1 MKLHIVSD
9 LHLDANSEPFR
20 VPHVDCDA
28 VVIAGDICEGP
39 VKAVQWI
46 ARQKI
51 MAPVI
56 YVPGNHEYY
65 GTDKDQALHDARI
78 EASRQ
83 RALGVRI
90 ELLHEDFARVIG
102 RNGELALFVGAT
114 LWTDYALDGEAWR
127 TPAMLAAR
135 TMMNDHRAIRTKD
148 GKGFWTPADAA
159 AEHNNSRQ
167 YIDCFMRAKW
177 PGGPKIV
184 VTHHAP
190 SARSVH
196 PRYHGSVLNSAY
208 ASDLE
213 HLVDQADLWIHGH
226 VHHRQ
231 DYRIGDGRVVCNPR
245 GYGHEDSGF
254 DPGLVVAV
262 ERVREEA

>member
-9 LHLDANSEPFR
+9 LHLDANYRNFR
-20 VPHVDCDA
+20 IEHPECDA

-39 VKAVQWI
+39 VRAVQWVARRRLGVPVVMI
-46 ARQKI
+46 A
-51 MAPVI
+51 
-56 YVPGNHEYY
+56 GNHEAY
-65 GTDKDQALHDARI
+65 GTDLHQSRADALA
-78 EASRQ
+78 EAAKHPNVHLLQDSVVVL
-83 RALGVRI
+83 AGVR
-90 ELLHEDFARVIG
+90 
-102 RNGELALFVGAT
+102 FVGAT
-114 LWTDYALDGEAWR
+114 LWTDYRLDGEAWR

-135 TMMNDHRAIRTKD
+135 TMMNDHRAIRTGG

-159 AEHNNSRQ
+159 AEHQTSRE
-167 YIDCFMRAKW
+167 YIAAVLRQPFA
-177 PGGPKIV
+177 GPTVV

-208 ASDLE
+208 ASDLDN
-213 HLVDQADLWIHGH
+213 LVDRADLWIHGH

-231 DYRIGDGRVVCNPR
+231 DYRIGDGRVVANPR

-254 DPGLVVAV
+254 EPELVVEV
-262 ERVREEA
+262 EKVREVV